1 VVEFEFCDISSWS
14 EKVRESTGYEVT
26 DHQLNFCGF
35 CKDCQK
41 KA

>member
-1 VVEFEFCDISSWS
+1 
-14 EKVRESTGYEVT
+14 VRESTGYEVT
-26 DHQLNFCGF
+26 DHQLNFYGL